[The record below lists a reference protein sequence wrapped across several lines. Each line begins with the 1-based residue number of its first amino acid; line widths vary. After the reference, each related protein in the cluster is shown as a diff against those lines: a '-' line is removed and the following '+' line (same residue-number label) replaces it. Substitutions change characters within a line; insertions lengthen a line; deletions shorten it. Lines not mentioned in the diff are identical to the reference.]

1 MKKLINLRSFAFLTA
16 WALIHMPVTASACA
30 ACMGN
35 PNSKTA
41 IASNGAVFLLLGLVG
56 TMLAGIGSFAFMLFR
71 RANSPQDPALT
82 ALMTAQEA
90 SK

>member
-1 MKKLINLRSFAFLTA
+1 MKRLITLRTFAFLSA
-16 WALIHMPVTASACA
+16 WALIHLPATASACA

-41 IASNGAVFLLLGLVG
+41 IASNGAIFLLLGAIGMVLS
-56 TMLAGIGSFAFMLFR
+56 GIGAFAYSLFR
-71 RANSPQDPALT
+71 RANNPPDPALT